1 MASGI
6 CELSECIRGR
16 MPLWEL
22 REAVIERICGL
33 SINDLTIRAE
43 ADIIGVLGR
52 FCKPTGG
59 KPVNSA
65 AVSVV
70 KWI

>member
-1 MASGI
+1 
-6 CELSECIRGR
+6 
-16 MPLWEL
+16 MPLWRL
-22 REAVIERICGL
+22 RATVIERICGL

-43 ADIIGVLGR
+43 ADIIEVLGR
-52 FCKPTGG
+52 FCKSAGE

>member
-1 MASGI
+1 MGA
-6 CELSECIRGR
+6 ERGCDR
-16 MPLWEL
+16 ENL
-22 REAVIERICGL
+22 RLKHKRICDI
-33 SINDLTIRAE
+33 STNDLTIRAE
-43 ADIIGVLGR
+43 ADIIEVLGR
-52 FCKPTGG
+52 FCKPTGE